1 MALSTN
7 AAAVYN
13 TLLKVC
19 NDANGTSPTTI
30 AEIRDIDLSLL
41 SQVEDVTPQTAGGE
55 RCKIVTLLDKKV
67 TAMVNWLPTA
77 ATHND
82 SAGLHYLWQNR
93 IERTYQIVESN
104 GTTIYQFNAII
115 ASIKHGRPVAGARTA
130 QIEFEGTGTM
140 DLSA

>member
-7 AAAVYN
+7 AQPVYN

-19 NDANGTSPTTI
+19 TDASGTSPTTI
-30 AEIRDIDLSLL
+30 AEIRDIDLNLL
-41 SQVEDVTPQTAGGE
+41 SQVEDVTPQTAGGH
-55 RCKIVTLLDKKV
+55 RTKIVTLLDKKV
-67 TAMVNWLPTA
+67 TAMINFLPNT
-77 ATHND
+77 ATHGD

-93 IERTYQIVESN
+93 VERTYQVIESD
-104 GTTIYQFNAII
+104 TSTIYQFNAVI

-130 QIEFEGTGTM
+130 QIEFEGTGTI

>member
-7 AAAVYN
+7 AAAVFN

-19 NDANGTSPTTI
+19 SDASGTSPTTV

-67 TAMVNWLPTA
+67 TATVNWLPTNV
-77 ATHND
+77 THND
-82 SAGLHYLWQNR
+82 AAGLHYLWQNR
-93 IERTYQIVESN
+93 VERTYQIVESD
-104 GTTIYQFNAII
+104 TSTIYQFNAVI

-130 QIEFEGTGTM
+130 QIEFEGTGTTN
-140 DLSA
+140 LSA